1 MTLTHK
7 EEIEQLLIKGDLTK
21 AIEELLRGTKANGQ
35 SRLHNDLVLQSSRNN
50 NNEGENRKGIIPAD
64 EYRREKA
71 RIIYAMQSYLGDYLP
86 VANMSAKRGGN
97 DSTLVQNVPKRTD
110 IFISYS
116 HHPDDKRYFDEIKI
130 QLKSLKTYGL
140 DGKVWDDT
148 QMRAGDEW
156 LAEITKALQATRVGV
171 LLVSQNFLASDFIT
185 TKEIPALLDT
195 VKTEGGKIMSVILR
209 QTPIK
214 LHPVLKNYQA
224 ANPPEKPL
232 NTLTEPEKDAVYA
245 KLLEDI
251 LHFYGITGQ

>member
-1 MTLTHK
+1 MRT
-7 EEIEQLLIKGDLTK
+7 GD
-21 AIEELLRGTKANGQ
+21 
-35 SRLHNDLVLQSSRNN
+35 D
-50 NNEGENRKGIIPAD
+50 
-64 EYRREKA
+64 
-71 RIIYAMQSYLGDYLP
+71 
-86 VANMSAKRGGN
+86 
-97 DSTLVQNVPKRTD
+97 
-110 IFISYS
+110 
-116 HHPDDKRYFDEIKI
+116 
-130 QLKSLKTYGL
+130 
-140 DGKVWDDT
+140 
-148 QMRAGDEW
+148 W

-185 TKEIPALLDT
+185 TKEIPALLDN

-251 LHFYGITGQ
+251 LHFYGITG

>member
-1 MTLTHK
+1 MTHK
-7 EEIEQLLIKGDLTK
+7 EEIEQLLIKGDLTQ

-35 SRLHNDLVLQSSRNN
+35 TRLHNDLILQSARNN
-50 NNEGENRKGIIPAD
+50 NNEGDNRIGIISTD
-64 EYRREKA
+64 DYKREKA
-71 RIIYAMQSYLGDYLP
+71 RITYAVQSYLGDYLP
-86 VANMSAKRGGN
+86 VANMPVISGGN
-97 DSTLVQNVPKRTD
+97 DLKPGPNVPKRTD

-140 DGKVWDDT
+140 DAKVWDDT
-148 QMRAGDEW
+148 QMRTGDDW

-171 LLVSQNFLASDFIT
+171 LLVSQNFLASEFIT
-185 TKEIPALLDT
+185 TKEIPALLDN
-195 VKTEGGKIMSVILR
+195 VKTECGKIMSVILR
-209 QTPIK
+209 QTPFK

-232 NTLTEPEKDAVYA
+232 NTLSEPEKDDVYA

>member
-1 MTLTHK
+1 MTHK
-7 EEIEQLLIKGDLTK
+7 EEIEELLAKGDLTK
-21 AIEELLRGTKANGQ
+21 AIEELLKGTKANGQ
-35 SRLHNDLVLQSSRNN
+35 TRLNKDLILQSARNN
-50 NNEGENRKGIIPAD
+50 NNEEDNKRLIISAD
-64 EYRREKA
+64 DYKREKA
-71 RIIYAMQSYLGDYLP
+71 RITYAVQSYLGDYLP
-86 VANMSAKRGGN
+86 VANMSAKRVGN
-97 DSTLVQNVPKRTD
+97 DPVPVPNVPKRTD

-116 HHPDDKRYFDEIKI
+116 HHAEDQPYFDEIRR
-130 QLKSLKTYGL
+130 QLKSLKAFGL
-140 DGKVWDDT
+140 DVKVWDDT

-156 LAEITKALQATRVGV
+156 LAEISKALQATRVGV

-185 TKEIPALLDT
+185 TKEIPALLDN

-251 LHFYGITGQ
+251 LHFYGIT